1 MRPVTNVSLGRHRR
15 VPSGDGLVT
24 RDADDAA
31 MHDRA
36 DLFPRKW
43 IIGAVVALLVIAP
56 LTWAILTFTESD
68 PPPPE
73 LVAEVQGLPPS
84 GGGNPC
90 IDLVFADVVA
100 QSAAFSQA
108 FRFEVID
115 TAGANFDEAAATTD
129 DESVAQS
136 FEAIGTALES
146 DAIKEATASTFA
158 LETFLEAELDAT
170 VSGIDLDAA
179 IDDVRAIC

>member
-1 MRPVTNVSLGRHRR
+1 
-15 VPSGDGLVT
+15 VT
-24 RDADDAA
+24 RVADDAA

-36 DLFPRKW
+36 DLLPRKW

-56 LTWAILTFTESD
+56 LTWAILTFTETD

-90 IDLVFADVVA
+90 LDLVFVDVVA

-108 FRFEVID
+108 FRSEVID
-115 TAGANFDEAAATTD
+115 TAGDSFDEAAASIED
-129 DESVAQS
+129 DSVAQS
-136 FEAIGTALES
+136 FEVIGTALES
-146 DAIKEATASTFA
+146 DAIKEAAASPFV
-158 LETFLEAELDAT
+158 LESLLGAELD
-170 VSGIDLDAA
+170 VSGIDVDAA
-179 IDDVRAIC
+179 IDDVRATC